1 MVKACQSHKVLRMAA
16 RPPLFARK
24 NPAGQPMW
32 HSIWWAT
39 FYPWGFLSSP
49 DTWRTGS
56 AKQQSFKAD
65 ERPILL
71 RKYEKNHLQMLNFP
85 LPGCIANG
93 QINIAKITIFGWVR
107 PPFRISCPVILEE
120 FPGSQSSLT
129 KWRSFNRWPGF
140 KPGKWLSYG
149 FNQQSWGN
157 NQQSWEIWR
166 DVMRYI
172 SNIQQQSDIQIYLGF
187 YEIEA
192 SPELHLHGLEND
204 D

>member
-1 MVKACQSHKVLRMAA
+1 MFQYVLVLKVKACQSHKVLRMAA

-24 NPAGQPMW
+24 SPAGQPMW

-93 QINIAKITIFGWVR
+93 QINIAKIPIFGWVR

-140 KPGKWLSYG
+140 
-149 FNQQSWGN
+149 
-157 NQQSWEIWR
+157 
-166 DVMRYI
+166 
-172 SNIQQQSDIQIYLGF
+172 
-187 YEIEA
+187 
-192 SPELHLHGLEND
+192 
-204 D
+204 